1 MLKFEGWR
9 GGQAQPISKEE
20 LSVGAAA
27 VSPAGPVGAYDFAWV
42 EIETVPMRLWVDGST
57 PTPTSGHYY
66 SPGVVDLLTSL
77 EIKNLKIISVTGGT
91 GTFRLTYYKFL

>member
-1 MLKFEGWR
+1 
-9 GGQAQPISKEE
+9 
-20 LSVGAAA
+20 
-27 VSPAGPVGAYDFAWV
+27 
-42 EIETVPMRLWVDGST
+42 MRLWVDGST